1 MVERLVVVLK
11 TKLGAA
17 VIVMVALF
25 ELKPLAVAWTSEVP
39 AATPVTTPEVLTV
52 ATLGVAEV
60 QVGVVQL
67 CVGPADIVAVQVRA
81 QEVAP
86 ICSEQLVGAMAIE
99 TTVAADTVIVELLV
113 ELKPLDEAVISEAP
127 AATPVTTPVDELTVA
142 FAGVAEVK
150 TGVGHASVV
159 ESDMVAVQAIVQVVA
174 PIAVVQDVGDTA
186 MLETVGAGVPD

>member
-1 MVERLVVVLK
+1 MVERLADVLK

-25 ELKPLAVAWTSEVP
+25 EVKPLAVAWTSDVP

-60 QVGVVQL
+60 QVGVVQPW
-67 CVGPADIVAVQVRA
+67 VGPADIVAVQVRA
-81 QEVAP
+81 QEAAP

-113 ELKPLDEAVISEAP
+113 ELNPLDEAVISEVP

-186 MLETVGAGVPD
+186 MLDTVIADPD